1 MYNIW
6 ARNEFMN
13 PEKINLIIKNM
24 ELLIQSL
31 KLEIKE
37 EEKEENKY
45 TIKLEEILSERQK
58 ESLIDTYEP
67 DYYEEQ

>member
-1 MYNIW
+1 
-6 ARNEFMN
+6 MN

-37 EEKEENKY
+37 VEKDTNNY
-45 TIKLEEILSERQK
+45 TIKLEELLSVGQK
-58 ESLIDTYEP
+58 EDLVDTYEP
-67 DYYEEQ
+67 DYYEER

>member
-1 MYNIW
+1 
-6 ARNEFMN
+6 MN

-37 EEKEENKY
+37 EEKDTNKY
-45 TIKLEEILSERQK
+45 TIKLEELLSMKQK
-58 ESLIDTYEP
+58 EDLVDTYEP
-67 DYYEEQ
+67 DYYEER

>member
-1 MYNIW
+1 
-6 ARNEFMN
+6 MN

-37 EEKEENKY
+37 EEKEESKY
-45 TIKLEEILSERQK
+45 TIKLEELLSVGQK
-58 ESLIDTYEP
+58 EDLVDTYEP
-67 DYYEEQ
+67 DYYEER

>member
-13 PEKINLIIKNM
+13 PEKINLIIKNI

-37 EEKEENKY
+37 EEKEKNKY
-45 TIKLEEILSERQK
+45 TLKLEELLSGEQK

-67 DYYEEQ
+67 DYYEES

>member
-1 MYNIW
+1 
-6 ARNEFMN
+6 MN

-37 EEKEENKY
+37 EEKDTNKY
-45 TIKLEEILSERQK
+45 TIKLEELLSVGQK
-58 ESLIDTYEP
+58 EDLVDTYEP
-67 DYYEEQ
+67 DYYEER